1 MINEN
6 NEFLY
11 PTLLTTVKSMYV
23 DASDKDHAVDQALR
37 KFRKLYPITW
47 KYATDDVYAYPS
59 MSDNSIKFDN
69 GEQCTMEV
77 SVGTVR
83 LDMSEYDYCV
93 DIKIMFTYYSAEY
106 LTANEIIL
114 IFQELFP
121 DLDFDRWR
129 DSYHIETF
137 HI

>member
-11 PTLLTTVKSMYV
+11 PILLTTVKSIYV
-23 DASDKDHAVDQALR
+23 DASDKEHAVDQALR
-37 KFRKLYPITW
+37 KFRKTYPIIW
-47 KYATDDVYAYPS
+47 KNATDDAYPS
-59 MSDNSIKFDN
+59 ISDNYIKFNN
-69 GEQCTMEV
+69 GEQCTIEL

-106 LTANEIIL
+106 LTSSEIIL

-129 DSYHIETF
+129 DSYHIETY

>member
-1 MINEN
+1 MITEN
-6 NEFLY
+6 NEWLC
-11 PTLLTTVKSMYV
+11 PTLLTTVKSIYV
-23 DASDKDHAVDQALR
+23 DASDKDHAIDQALR
-37 KFRKLYPITW
+37 KFKKTYPIVW
-47 KYATDDVYAYPS
+47 KTATDDVYPP
-59 MSDNSIKFDN
+59 MSDNCIKFDN
-69 GEQCTMEV
+69 GEQCTIEI

-93 DIKIMFTYYSAEY
+93 DIKIMFTYYVVEY

-129 DSYHIETF
+129 DSYHIETY

>member
-1 MINEN
+1 MITEN

-11 PTLLTTVKSMYV
+11 PTLLTTTKSIYV

-37 KFRKLYPITW
+37 KFRKQYPIIW
-47 KYATDDVYAYPS
+47 EYATDDAYPS
-59 MSDNSIKFDN
+59 MSDNYIRFDN
-69 GEQCTMEV
+69 GEQCTIEL

-93 DIKIMFTYYSAEY
+93 DIKIMFTYYSADY

-114 IFQELFP
+114 IFQELCP

-129 DSYHIETF
+129 DSYHIETY

>member
-1 MINEN
+1 MITEN

-11 PTLLTTVKSMYV
+11 PTLLTTVKSVYV
-23 DASDKDHAVDQALR
+23 DASDMDHAIDQALR
-37 KFRKLYPITW
+37 KFKKLYPITW
-47 KYATDDVYAYPS
+47 KYATDDAYPP
-59 MSDNSIKFDN
+59 MSDKSIKFDN
-69 GEQCTMEV
+69 GDQCTIEI
-77 SVGTVR
+77 SPRTGR
-83 LDMSEYDYCV
+83 LIVSEYDFCI

-129 DSYHIETF
+129 DSYHIETY